1 MPKPPPG
8 GDGVPEEPKPGI
20 PEEPEAAPPGPP
32 GGAAH
37 AGKDGQM
44 EEAGP
49 QVIIRGVVAGGKASG
64 RFESTCS
71 MGISGMYRD
80 RDPNLVGVHEI
91 DDVGAFELSVAAS
104 AKRIWLGAYRDG
116 NDNKRPDKGPLVG
129 TVRIPSLWMTSSH
142 RGQIDL
148 RQGVG
153 ARSRLRRVM
162 VGVVIPHHRRRD
174 ALARAVASAGD
185 HPVVVVDD
193 SEDGGLSLPG
203 VEIRRTTG
211 SEGFARAVNVGLTA
225 LESRGC
231 SLALVL
237 NDDAVLEEGALETR
251 CAEWTEADGAIAP
264 VLDEPHGL
272 VYGIHVS
279 RWGRVRL
286 AMHPGPVQAL
296 SGAAFSTGPRNALM
310 SNTDTGSRTSRAVVS
325 PSADFGC
332 ASSSAPAVR
341 MPLGQRSGARH
352 GGDPRRAASTDT
364 CATSG
369 EVLQAWWRWGSP
381 WLRCASRARES
392 VCLERA
398 RPGRG
403 GLPQGPSASERA
415 FAVLMAGARPG
426 SRRIR

>member
-1 MPKPPPG
+1 M
-8 GDGVPEEPKPGI
+8 
-20 PEEPEAAPPGPP
+20 
-32 GGAAH
+32 
-37 AGKDGQM
+37 
-44 EEAGP
+44 
-49 QVIIRGVVAGGKASG
+49 
-64 RFESTCS
+64 
-71 MGISGMYRD
+71 
-80 RDPNLVGVHEI
+80 
-91 DDVGAFELSVAAS
+91 
-104 AKRIWLGAYRDG
+104 
-116 NDNKRPDKGPLVG
+116 
-129 TVRIPSLWMTSSH
+129 
-142 RGQIDL
+142 
-148 RQGVG
+148 
-153 ARSRLRRVM
+153 
-162 VGVVIPHHRRRD
+162 
-174 ALARAVASAGD
+174 
-185 HPVVVVDD
+185 
-193 SEDGGLSLPG
+193 
-203 VEIRRTTG
+203 EIRRTTG

-237 NDDAVLEEGALETR
+237 NDDPYSKRARSRR
-251 CAEWTEADGAIAP
+251 CVPSTEADAIAP

-296 SGAAFSTGPRNALM
+296 SGAALLLRSTNALM
-310 SNTDTGSRTSRAVVS
+310 SNTDTGSRTSSSAVVS

-352 GGDPRRAASTDT
+352 RRRPAQASTDT

-369 EVLQAWWRWGSP
+369 GCCRRGGGGARRGSGVHRGP
-381 WLRCASRARES
+381 ANQSH
-392 VCLERA
+392 ERA